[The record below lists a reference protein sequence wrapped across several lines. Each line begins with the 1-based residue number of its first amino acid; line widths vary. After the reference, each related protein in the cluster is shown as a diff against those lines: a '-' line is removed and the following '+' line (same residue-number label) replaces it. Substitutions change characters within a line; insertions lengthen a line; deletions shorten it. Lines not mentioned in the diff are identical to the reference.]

1 MSKSALL
8 VIDLQNEYL
17 PTGKLPLVNI
27 EQAAANAVKVIAK
40 ARQLGTQ
47 VIHVQHIADAES
59 PIFEPSSNSIEFQD
73 TVKPQEDESVI
84 IKNHINAF
92 LNTNLKEILDSNQVT
107 ELVVIGAM
115 THMCVDAA
123 VRAAVRA
130 ASDFGYKVKVIH
142 DACAT
147 LDLEFNGVKVP
158 AGHVHATLMAAFE
171 FAYAQVI
178 STEDYVS

>member
-1 MSKSALL
+1 M
-8 VIDLQNEYL
+8 
-17 PTGKLPLVNI
+17 VNI

-73 TVKPQEDESVI
+73 TVKPQEDEAVI

-115 THMCVDAA
+115 THMCVDATS
-123 VRAAVRA
+123 RAAA
-130 ASDFGYKVKVIH
+130 
-142 DACAT
+142 
-147 LDLEFNGVKVP
+147 
-158 AGHVHATLMAAFE
+158 E
-171 FAYAQVI
+171 FAYQPTIIADATATRQLSYSGRTVEAEDVQTAWLSAFQMFSQVVSI
-178 STEDYVS
+178 EDYLK